1 MKNLELSLRFLIHSN
16 DEQIQDDLLT
26 DLQKTLEGNL
36 MVDIKMP
43 ETNILKNQKC
53 NMQQQ
58 EVILIKRSAG
68 KIIQNTYFED
78 LKPRLNNQQ

>member
-1 MKNLELSLRFLIHSN
+1 MKNLGLNFIFLIHSN
-16 DEQIQDDLLT
+16 DEQTQDDLLT
-26 DLQKTLEGNL
+26 DLQKTLEGSL

-58 EVILIKRSAG
+58 GVILIKRSAG

>member
-43 ETNILKNQKC
+43 EINILKNQKC

-58 EVILIKRSAG
+58 GVILIKRSAG
-68 KIIQNTYFED
+68 KIIQSMY
-78 LKPRLNNQQ
+78 L

>member
-1 MKNLELSLRFLIHSN
+1 MKNLGFNFIFLIHSN
-16 DEQIQDDLLT
+16 DEQTQDDLLI

-43 ETNILKNQKC
+43 ETNILKNQKY

-58 EVILIKRSAG
+58 EVILIKRNAG
-68 KIIQNTYFED
+68 KIIQSMY
-78 LKPRLNNQQ
+78 L